1 MGALLIALN
10 QLTHQG
16 EGMIVRRYGKKY
28 GSGGMLF
35 NAILCLFSAVF
46 FIITDKGG
54 LVFTKELII
63 YGLISCILFAT
74 GFYTMYLALAT
85 GSFAITK
92 LINSFSG
99 IISII
104 YGVIF
109 LHEETGFVKWIAIAL
124 VFLSGF
130 LMRYQ
135 KNDSGE
141 KTNLSLKWLIFVLLS
156 AVSNGFITVLQRM
169 QQLQFDKAYDN
180 EFMIISLVG
189 AAVILLALGLVKE
202 REKLAS
208 TVKYGSLYGVGAG
221 LLNGATNFSNLAIYL
236 YIPIS
241 AATPIRTGVGMVVSF
256 AISIFLYKEKFTKMQ
271 FISAIIGIGA
281 LILFKLA

>member
-1 MGALLIALN
+1 MGALLIALQ

-46 FIITDKGG
+46 FVITDKGG
-54 LVFTKELII
+54 LVFTKELVV
-63 YGLISCILFAT
+63 YGIISCILFAT
-74 GFYTMYLALAT
+74 GFYAIYLALSM
-85 GSFAITK
+85 GSFAMTR

-99 IISII
+99 IISIL

-109 LHEETGFVKWIAIAL
+109 LHEETGLLKWIAIAL

-135 KNDSGE
+135 KNDDGE

-156 AVSNGFITVLQRM
+156 AVSSGFITVLQRM
-169 QQLQFDKAYDN
+169 QQLRFDKAYDN
-180 EFMIISLVG
+180 EFMVISLVG
-189 AAVILLALGLVKE
+189 AAVILFVLGLIKE

-208 TVKYGSLYGVGAG
+208 TVKSGTLYGVGAG
-221 LLNGATNFSNLAIYL
+221 LLNGASNFLNFAIYL

-241 AATPIRTGVGMVVSF
+241 AATPIRSGFGMVVSF
-256 AISIFLYKEKFTKMQ
+256 VISIFLYKEKFTKMQ
-271 FISAIIGIGA
+271 FISAVIGIVA
-281 LILFKLA
+281 LVLFKFA